1 MGLVATSG
9 AYDYGY
15 GPYTAEDLFALPDEG
30 KSFELVDGWLIELSP
45 SARHN
50 FTANRL
56 RRVIERAA
64 GDAGAE
70 AYVEAPMD
78 ISTPAGVRR
87 PDVGVIAAETAA
99 TVRQLGISLY
109 PGADLLLAVEVVSRG
124 SGSEREDRGRKV
136 HEYAQA
142 GIRQYWVVDF
152 DPRPRIQ
159 VRLLEG
165 DRYGE
170 PTTLGERDTLE
181 VSDPFPIC
189 FKLSVLADFS

>member
-1 MGLVATSG
+1 MATGG

-15 GPYTAEDLFALPDEG
+15 GPYTAEDLFGLPDEG
-30 KSFELVDGWLIELSP
+30 KSFELVDGWLIELTP
-45 SARHN
+45 SSRHD
-50 FTANRL
+50 FVANQL
-56 RRVIERAA
+56 RRVLEHAA
-64 GDAGAE
+64 EGAGAGV
-70 AYVEAPMD
+70 YVQAPMD

-87 PDVGVIAAETAA
+87 PDVGVIDAEVAA

-109 PGADLLLAVEVVSRG
+109 QGVDLLLAVEVVSRG

-136 HEYAQA
+136 HEYAEA

>member
-87 PDVGVIAAETAA
+87 PE
-99 TVRQLGISLY
+99 
-109 PGADLLLAVEVVSRG
+109 
-124 SGSEREDRGRKV
+124 
-136 HEYAQA
+136 
-142 GIRQYWVVDF
+142 
-152 DPRPRIQ
+152 

-170 PTTLGERDTLE
+170 PTTLGERHTLE
-181 VSDPFPIC
+181 VSEPFPIC
-189 FKLSVLADFS
+189 FKLSILADFS